1 MIFIATVV
9 LYITEWLPL
18 AVTSTSAALLCII
31 TGGITQKKAVAAVN
45 WDIVGRL
52 AGSLGIAKALE
63 SAGGTKL
70 ISESFERIV
79 GSSIDPYLLFCI
91 LVLLVQLTS
100 QFISNSTAIMIVLP
114 ILLSIAPKMGLDPY
128 PFALG
133 ITIASGAA
141 LSCPLASSTLG
152 MSMVAGYRFN
162 DYFKHNFILDV
173 INYALIVTLVPLF
186 YSLTV

>member
-1 MIFIATVV
+1 M
-9 LYITEWLPL
+9 YKR
-18 AVTSTSAALLCII
+18 
-31 TGGITQKKAVAAVN
+31 Q
-45 WDIVGRL
+45 
-52 AGSLGIAKALE
+52 
-63 SAGGTKL
+63 
-70 ISESFERIV
+70 
-79 GSSIDPYLLFCI
+79 
-91 LVLLVQLTS
+91 
-100 QFISNSTAIMIVLP
+100 
-114 ILLSIAPKMGLDPY
+114 DPY

-173 INYALIVTLVPLF
+173 INYALIITLVPLF